1 MAKKITDTP
10 ASKEELMKKVREL
23 EKEVVTKKL
32 EMKVGKLKDVRAVAK
47 LRDEIAR
54 MLTMIRAKELEEV

>member
-1 MAKKITDTP
+1 
-10 ASKEELMKKVREL
+10 MKKVREL